1 MKEIKLDDID
11 WKILSLLNN
20 NSRITLVDIAE
31 KVKLKEPQITIKPIR
46 TIADEAIKFVKENPD
61 SSLVAKEFRNPR
73 TKELESG
80 PRLFQR
86 IGESIRNG

>member
-31 KVKLKEPQITIKPIR
+31 KVNGYWFPE
-46 TIADEAIKFVKENPD
+46 VKTTGCE
-61 SSLVAKEFRNPR
+61 V
-73 TKELESG
+73 
-80 PRLFQR
+80 
-86 IGESIRNG
+86 

>member
-1 MKEIKLDDID
+1 M
-11 WKILSLLNN
+11 
-20 NSRITLVDIAE
+20 RICFTKSQLTDFYNRVVGVSE

-46 TIADEAIKFVKENPD
+46 TIADEAIRFVKENPG

-86 IGESIRNG
+86 IGESIRTEN